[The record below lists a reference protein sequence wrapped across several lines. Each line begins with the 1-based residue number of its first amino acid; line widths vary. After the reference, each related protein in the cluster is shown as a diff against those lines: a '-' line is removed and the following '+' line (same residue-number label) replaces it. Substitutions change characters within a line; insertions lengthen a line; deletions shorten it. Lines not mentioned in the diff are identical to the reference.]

1 MNRFVK
7 GALQVAEIAGKTAV
21 SAIPVGGALVTS
33 IYDAVKN
40 NCLEKRQ
47 KNGKR
52 HLRIGYQKW
61 K

>member
-47 KNGKR
+47 
-52 HLRIGYQKW
+52 
-61 K
+61 